1 LCCPSVVVG
10 LAAGIAAGGCAR
22 YLLTRSILAFQ
33 MEGRLR
39 VELMPVS
46 FDSPTARSSASDNAN
61 S

>member
-1 LCCPSVVVG
+1 LSVG